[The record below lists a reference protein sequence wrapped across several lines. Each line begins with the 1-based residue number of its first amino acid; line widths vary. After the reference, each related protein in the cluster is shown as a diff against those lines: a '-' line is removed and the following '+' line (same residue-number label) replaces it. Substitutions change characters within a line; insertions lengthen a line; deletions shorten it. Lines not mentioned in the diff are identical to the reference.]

1 MQCVMCMVIES
12 ECIIILDTA
21 CLAVILHLIFGGI
34 IINNVI
40 L

>member
-1 MQCVMCMVIES
+1 MQCAMCMVIES

>member
-1 MQCVMCMVIES
+1 MQCTMCMVIES

>member
-1 MQCVMCMVIES
+1 MQCAMCMVIES

-34 IINNVI
+34 IMNNVI

>member
-1 MQCVMCMVIES
+1 MQCAMCMVIES

-21 CLAVILHLIFGGI
+21 CLVVILHLIFGGI
-34 IINNVI
+34 IMNNVI

>member
-1 MQCVMCMVIES
+1 MQVIES